1 MTQGERLKN
10 IRKTLDLTLEKF
22 GEKLGVKKASLSAI
36 ENGKRNL
43 TEQLTLSICRV
54 YKVNY
59 DYLVYGKGE
68 MFDRLPETI
77 LDELC
82 MQYNLDE
89 DDREVL
95 EFYLELPEDAK
106 TAIKKTIK
114 KVFKKE

>member
-1 MTQGERLKN
+1 
-10 IRKTLDLTLEKF
+10 
-22 GEKLGVKKASLSAI
+22 
-36 ENGKRNL
+36 
-43 TEQLTLSICRV
+43 
-54 YKVNY
+54 
-59 DYLVYGKGE
+59 
-68 MFDRLPETI
+68 
-77 LDELC
+77 

>member
-1 MTQGERLKN
+1 MTQGERLKK

-22 GEKLGVKKASLSAI
+22 GENLGVKKASLSAI

-59 DYLVYGKGE
+59 DYIVYGNGE
-68 MFDRLPETI
+68 MFDSLPETV

-89 DDREVL
+89 DDRDIL
-95 EFYLELPEDAK
+95 KFYLDLPENAK
-106 TAIKKTIK
+106 TAIKKQLK
-114 KVFKKE
+114 KTFKKD